1 MAAETLSATRSAATL
16 PTFKASGAGIV
27 CAAYGTYAVSSAALE
42 DGDIFEMCR
51 VPAGATVIGGWL
63 QCQDLDTG
71 IETVDFMVGWAA
83 NGAEVADP
91 NGFLLAGV
99 KTGDIS
105 VHLDVASIYMPLAG
119 VLLTAGPKT
128 FTAETLI
135 QVEVNAAQATPAAG
149 QLTLVV
155 LYVCA

>member
-1 MAAETLSATRSAATL
+1 MVAETLTATRAAR
-16 PTFKASGAGIV
+16 TFPVTKSRTAGV
-27 CAAYGTYAVSSAALE
+27 VNVAWGTYAVAVAALE
-42 DGDIFEMCR
+42 DGDIFEMC
-51 VPAGATVIGGWL
+51 VLPAGCTVIGGWL

-83 NGAEVADP
+83 NADEVADP
-91 NGFLLAGV
+91 NGLLLAGV

-105 VHLDVASIYMPLAG
+105 VHLDVASTWMPLAG

-128 FTAETLI
+128 FTAETVI
-135 QVEVNAAQATPAAG
+135 QVEVNVAQATPAAG

-155 LYVCA
+155 LYTTA

>member
-1 MAAETLSATRSAATL
+1 MTAETLSAARADANL
-16 PTFKASGAGIV
+16 PVFKSSGAGLV
-27 CAAYGTYAVSSAALE
+27 CVAWGTYAVTDDALE

-63 QCQDLDTG
+63 HCGDLDTG

-83 NGAEVADP
+83 NGDEVADP
-91 NGFLLAGV
+91 NGLLLAGV

-105 VHLDVASIYMPLAG
+105 VHLDVASTWMPLQG

-128 FTAETLI
+128 FNAETLI

-149 QLTLVV
+149 QLSVYV
-155 LYVCA
+155 LYTCP

>member
-1 MAAETLSATRSAATL
+1 MTAETLSAARASATL
-16 PTFKASGAGIV
+16 PVFKATGAGIV

-83 NGAEVADP
+83 NATEVADP
-91 NGFLLAGV
+91 NGLLLAGV

-105 VHLDVASIYMPLAG
+105 VHLDVASTWMPLAG

-128 FTAETLI
+128 FTAETVI
-135 QVEVNAAQATPAAG
+135 QVEVNATQATPAAG